1 MKVKFCSAIA
11 AVMLLAV
18 FSHQASAQATGPHY
32 KSAIGAKV
40 WPFAANFKTFVGNRD
55 RAVEL
60 LAYFNNGFRVTGLYE
75 FHTDLTT
82 QGNLKLYVG
91 FGGHA
96 GYYTKTGDKDGMTLG
111 VDGVAGLDYKFNKI
125 PLNLALDWQP
135 SFEFITPSTGFQGNR
150 GGLAVRFAL

>member
-1 MKVKFCSAIA
+1 MKKKVFTSLVAI
-11 AVMLLAV
+11 LLLVA
-18 FSHQASAQATGPHY
+18 FSQQASAQSTGPNY
-32 KSAIGAKV
+32 KSAVGIKV

-55 RAVEL
+55 RAIEL

-82 QGNLKLYVG
+82 QSNLKLYVG
-91 FGGHA
+91 FGGHV
-96 GYYTKTGDKDGMTLG
+96 GYYDKSGEKEGMSLG
-111 VDGVAGLDYKFNKI
+111 VDGVVGLDYKFNKI

-135 SFEFITPSTGFQGNR
+135 SFEFLTPSTGFQGNR